1 MAKEKFVL
9 LGKAAPN
16 DWRSLGEIYDELNG
30 ISFIFEN
37 FELANIALCNMKNFL
52 KVHRKNKKVPLTIRK
67 ITVSD
72 DFPLLNSKNYRC
84 KKVQALQ
91 FNKK

>member
-1 MAKEKFVL
+1 MSKEMFVL

-16 DWRSLGEIYDELNG
+16 DWRSLREIYDELSSIN
-30 ISFIFEN
+30 FIFEN
-37 FELANIALCNMKNFL
+37 FEHANIALCNMKNFL

-67 ITVSD
+67 ITVSA
-72 DFPLLNSKNYRC
+72 DFTLLNSKNYGS